1 MGDVS
6 GDRPRILNLTIV
18 GPKCGGGNPTTFIGK
33 EGNGKIELY
42 SRFVMAYT
50 SKPP

>member
-33 EGNGKIELY
+33 EGNGKIDLQP
-42 SRFVMAYT
+42 RFKTTHT
-50 SKPP
+50 S